1 MARKLLAAALAAVC
15 ATNGRSELPRQTQAD
30 DYTRYEL
37 LAPGSGKFRILYEVT
52 ATTPGTT
59 QFFNVIRKGSVVS
72 DERVTDAM
80 TGKPLTFDIVGASVA
95 REGGVRNAD
104 STTQYIRVKL
114 ARPVPRDGEVRIL
127 IDKTYYDTASYR
139 VQGDTLV
146 FDRPLGI
153 KRNVVVLP
161 RGYELIGCASPGIV
175 SSGADGRI
183 RVSFLNDRDDQLPVK
198 ITGRR
203 LP

>member
-1 MARKLLAAALAAVC
+1 MRTRAALVAVATVFLSQSQLLAQRGSGGV
-15 ATNGRSELPRQTQAD
+15 PRQTQAD

-104 STTQYIRVKL
+104 STTQY
-114 ARPVPRDGEVRIL
+114 
-127 IDKTYYDTASYR
+127 
-139 VQGDTLV
+139 
-146 FDRPLGI
+146 
-153 KRNVVVLP
+153 
-161 RGYELIGCASPGIV
+161 
-175 SSGADGRI
+175 
-183 RVSFLNDRDDQLPVK
+183 
-198 ITGRR
+198 
-203 LP
+203 